1 MSLNSFYNCT
11 LVTFRPNYLNLSIN
25 IYLLSNSS
33 IQDHTRLSKNGMFSF
48 LSEVEVAKNSV
59 INFSSFGGFF
69 LQSLYGSKDQ
79 IVTSKDLVNI
89 NSGLPLITSVKNSS
103 RTYLL
108 NACENCD
115 LKKMESIFPGLKI
128 ELVGPQDPS
137 WRIWQV
143 TP

>member
-1 MSLNSFYNCT
+1 
-11 LVTFRPNYLNLSIN
+11 
-25 IYLLSNSS
+25 
-33 IQDHTRLSKNGMFSF
+33 MFSF
-48 LSEVEVAKNSV
+48 LSEGMFAKNSV
-59 INFSSFGGFF
+59 INFSTFGGFF

-79 IVTSKDLVNI
+79 IVTFKDLVNI
-89 NSGLPLITSVKNSS
+89 KSGQPLITSVKNSS